1 MKVNNFHS
9 GFQEKTFKIKN
20 RSVVSE
26 NRCTKKERKKKKY
39 KTENRKQI
47 QTEFSIG

>member
-26 NRCTKKERKKKKY
+26 NRSTKKERKKKKIQ
-39 KTENRKQI
+39 NRKQK
-47 QTEFSIG
+47 TNTN